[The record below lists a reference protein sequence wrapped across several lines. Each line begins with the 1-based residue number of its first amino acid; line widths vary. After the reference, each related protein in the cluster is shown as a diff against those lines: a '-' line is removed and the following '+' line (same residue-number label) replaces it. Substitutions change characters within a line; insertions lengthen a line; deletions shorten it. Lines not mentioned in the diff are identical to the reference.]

1 MDKSGLKR
9 VLRITSLLVA
19 MSLVGGCL
27 VSEGDTPPTINR
39 TTNDVRTIVS
49 GDFYLYDITGQ
60 ITNIDGTS
68 RTVTGTLKVE
78 YTADTLPEP
87 FSQSGFIPDIFLEVT
102 TLTLGSTS
110 YTTNRYIQQN
120 SNGSLQV
127 LAATSGG
134 ELFRTSSDDV
144 TTTLNPIV
152 YMASPVPVTG
162 DDSIDFR
169 YMRGCETTSN
179 NCDQGVAMTVA
190 ESVTY
195 SGDAVIDTNVGRF
208 NTLRLD
214 FSGSITANFD
224 NLLFDF
230 RGACTTRGA
239 SYEGQA
245 FVFPEVGIVFY
256 DYLCTS
262 ADASGISHNFR
273 VRLSQTN
280 VPIPEP

>member
-9 VLRITSLLVA
+9 VLRITSLLVV

-134 ELFRTSSDDV
+134 ELFRTRTCNDP
-144 TTTLNPIV
+144 LEFCW
-152 YMASPVPVTG
+152 M
-162 DDSIDFR
+162 
-169 YMRGCETTSN
+169 
-179 NCDQGVAMTVA
+179 
-190 ESVTY
+190 
-195 SGDAVIDTNVGRF
+195 
-208 NTLRLD
+208 
-214 FSGSITANFD
+214 
-224 NLLFDF
+224 
-230 RGACTTRGA
+230 
-239 SYEGQA
+239 
-245 FVFPEVGIVFY
+245 
-256 DYLCTS
+256 
-262 ADASGISHNFR
+262 
-273 VRLSQTN
+273 
-280 VPIPEP
+280 